1 MTRSIKKGLYI
12 DEGLLKKIAGKNP
25 LQTPMIKTWRR
36 ACQISPE
43 MVGFVFGV
51 YNGKVH
57 VEVLVTEDIAI
68 LDFLAKR
75 AGFPIKKLLLSAV
88 ANALQ
93 VGIEKKNLFIK
104 ELRVDKGIV
113 MKRMMP
119 AAMGTGHRINKRTS
133 HLALVL
139 AEKLQPVKVKSDK
152 KEVNKKG
159 TLRVSP
165 R

>member
-1 MTRSIKKGLYI
+1 MKAFLKNYRQSPRKVRLVAGLVKGKKVV
-12 DEGLLKKIAGKNP
+12 EAIA
-25 LQTPMIKTWRR
+25 
-36 ACQISPE
+36 E
-43 MVGFVFGV
+43 
-51 YNGKVH
+51 
-57 VEVLVTEDIAI
+57 

-75 AGFPIKKLLLSAV
+75 AGLPIKKLLLSAV
-88 ANALQ
+88 ANAKSMG
-93 VGIEKKNLFIK
+93 VDVENLFIK
-104 ELRVDKGIV
+104 ELRVDKGIT

-159 TLRVSP
+159 TLR
-165 R
+165 